1 MGIGGTLRLPAATN
15 GARRRIGCQQR
26 SARNSL
32 PQLTAYGMLLQ
43 SIFATCDW
51 DTSNARPP
59 VGLCVRGL

>member
-1 MGIGGTLRLPAATN
+1 MELDVALVVN
-15 GARRRIGCQQR
+15 SDQR
-26 SARNSL
+26 GPTQNSL